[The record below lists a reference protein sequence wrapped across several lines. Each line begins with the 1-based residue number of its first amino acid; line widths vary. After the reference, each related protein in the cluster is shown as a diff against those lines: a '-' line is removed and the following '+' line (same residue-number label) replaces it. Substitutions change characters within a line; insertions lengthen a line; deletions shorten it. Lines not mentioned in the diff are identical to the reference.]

1 MQAVPGSPFGLE
13 PVSSWSMDGRQIR
26 VKETKSVRRLD
37 YPHSGGALLVDN
49 LVAKG
54 LHSRPVHLWP
64 EMMFGVVTIVEPGPI
79 VEFVISAH
87 APGNGLVRIAAV
99 MPIVSVQ
106 IREAVAKVPERQK
119 ETEVMPVENAKDHK
133 SRDERGEFEDSP
145 KRLSRIFPL

>member
-87 APGNGLVRIAAV
+87 APGNGLVGIAAV
-99 MPIVSVQ
+99 MSIIAVQ
-106 IREAVAKVPERQK
+106 VGETVPKIPKRKK
-119 ETEVMPVENAKDHK
+119 ETDVTPVEDPENDKGGNEQ
-133 SRDERGEFEDSP
+133 R
-145 KRLSRIFPL
+145 